1 MAESDSD
8 VVGSKK
14 EAAMKDL
21 FRGELVR
28 FTLEE
33 PEARAKAKVRWQRD
47 TEFNRLAD
55 SDPSQL
61 SSEKKIK
68 EWFEK
73 QSEDGFNPERYS
85 FSVRTL
91 DEDQYIGFLGLW
103 VNLIHSEAWVGL
115 GIGERE
121 FWSKGYGSDMMKLCQ
136 QYVFAELGLQRL
148 SLGLHE
154 YNPRALRSYEKCGF
168 RLEGRTRKDIMR
180 EGRRTDTLWMGIL
193 RDEWLQMQ
201 QGENE

>member
-1 MAESDSD
+1 MR
-8 VVGSKK
+8 
-14 EAAMKDL
+14 DL

-33 PEARAKAKVRWQRD
+33 PEISAKAQVRWQRD
-47 TEFNRLAD
+47 TEFHRFADGDPARLK
-55 SDPSQL
+55 
-61 SSEKKIK
+61 SEKKIK
-68 EWFEK
+68 EWIEK
-73 QSEDGFNPERYS
+73 QVETGFDQDRYY

-91 DEDQYIGFLGLW
+91 AEDKYIGFLGLS
-103 VNLIHSEAWVGL
+103 VDLIHGVAWVGL

-121 FWSKGYGSDMMKLCQ
+121 FWGKGCGTDMMKLCL
-136 QYVFAELGLQRL
+136 QYAFTELYVARV

-168 RLEGRTRKDIMR
+168 RLEGRTRKDILR

-193 RDEWLQMQ
+193 REEWLQMQ
-201 QGENE
+201 NGENK